1 MSAAGIAAAST
12 LLATDVELVAAV
24 RAGDDSAF
32 EELYRRYHPRV
43 GAFARRLVRDHGRA
57 EDVTQEAFVSA
68 LRRMR
73 RSDAPI
79 DFKPWIFE
87 IARNGCIDQYRR
99 GRRAQEV
106 STDFDNWAAAG
117 EPAEVRGPGAPD
129 NSLLARER
137 LDHLCGALDELS
149 DTHHRII
156 VMRELEGLSY
166 REIGERMELSPGAVE
181 SALFRARRRLQHEYA
196 QLETGRRCMLMGTV
210 IARLAE
216 GVESGRDRRRLDRHA
231 RRCSSCRRSARQLGV
246 EPILSRRGIASRV
259 AALLPL
265 PAFLRRRPFEGW
277 NGDLQSATAG
287 AHGAAGSLAATAGP
301 VGFETATA
309 AGSKAAAVIATVA
322 LAAGGGATLGGAGPL
337 ALPGKSKLDERIAE
351 RVAETQAAARPAE
364 PPRSPLSAVAEGSQP
379 AVDGALSA
387 LPAPAIA
394 QPVLPVAPGSTQ
406 SEPTPVSSSAGP
418 QPSVQPEVPITSDA
432 PPADS
437 IDESGA
443 TGDPAPTQEVT
454 VVDETPPETS
464 AAPPE
469 EVTSAPP
476 ADPPPAEEPTPAEV
490 IPTPAEVAPEPAEA
504 TEVPPA
510 EPAAPPADGPS
521 PALDAS

>member
-1 MSAAGIAAAST
+1 
-12 LLATDVELVAAV
+12 
-24 RAGDDSAF
+24 
-32 EELYRRYHPRV
+32 
-43 GAFARRLVRDHGRA
+43 
-57 EDVTQEAFVSA
+57 
-68 LRRMR
+68 
-73 RSDAPI
+73 
-79 DFKPWIFE
+79 
-87 IARNGCIDQYRR
+87 
-99 GRRAQEV
+99 
-106 STDFDNWAAAG
+106 
-117 EPAEVRGPGAPD
+117 
-129 NSLLARER
+129 
-137 LDHLCGALDELS
+137 
-149 DTHHRII
+149 
-156 VMRELEGLSY
+156 MRELEGLSY

-181 SALFRARRRLQHEYA
+181 SALFRARRRLQHEYS

-231 RRCSSCRRSARQLGV
+231 RRCSNCRRSARELGV
-246 EPILSRRGIASRV
+246 EPMLSRRGIASRV

-387 LPAPAIA
+387 LPAPADR
-394 QPVLPVAPGSTQ
+394 
-406 SEPTPVSSSAGP
+406 PTGASGRTRAARNPSRRPVSSSAGP

-469 EVTSAPP
+469 EVDQPLHRPTRRPRRSRRPP
-476 ADPPPAEEPTPAEV
+476 R
-490 IPTPAEVAPEPAEA
+490 
-504 TEVPPA
+504 
-510 EPAAPPADGPS
+510 
-521 PALDAS
+521 